1 MVQSAKNAMRMIAIV
16 ITMMIL
22 MNVMTLTTIMI
33 MLNGDDNN
41 DVDNDDDDDDDKEEC
56 WLCPRVEG
64 WVKKREQGRGHL
76 PPPKSSE
83 W

>member
-41 DVDNDDDDDDDKEEC
+41 DVDNDDDDDDKEEC